1 MKVLIVDDDPRTTQ
15 LIEDSIPW
23 KDYDI
28 SEVYTAYHGEM
39 ALNIMKEQHPD
50 IIFSD
55 IEMPQMDGIQM
66 LEMISQQDIQK
77 PEVVFLTCHDDFSY
91 IQKAL
96 RFGAADYL
104 LKPFRAE
111 ELLAVLLKIVL
122 KCRKKQTLAMQAS
135 TSEAADAIQSF
146 MNQLLNKMLI
156 EDRDY
161 LERILEKRRLP
172 FNVDQ
177 PYYLVYAGVNQGLI
191 EDHKKLSESEFYF
204 VFRNLATEIICD
216 NVNDASAVMNTIPP
230 FYTLILPIAT
240 GKYDETSVRE
250 RCQRLISVCDKYLE
264 IPVSCVVSDPVCL
277 MAFGDKKKI
286 VDKVFLENRANH
298 SSVMLLK
305 DMQSHKSEFNVQ
317 LRQEKIGGFIQSRQK
332 TGFLVYLKFLMTEY
346 DSAGYLRLEHMR
358 AIHHDLMQV
367 FYGYL
372 YENHIQANLLFQN
385 ETFCTLNKKAENSAV
400 DMIRYASYL
409 YDCTVSEIEQIKESD
424 SVIWRIKWYIEEHYN
439 ENIGRDEIAQ
449 AICVAPTYLSKLFHD
464 EVGMSLREY
473 INSRRI
479 EQAKKLLVDTN
490 DNVSDIAMKVG
501 FENIPYFSTVFKKY
515 CKMTPFAWKNTIKG
529 K

>member
-1 MKVLIVDDDPRTTQ
+1 
-15 LIEDSIPW
+15 
-23 KDYDI
+23 
-28 SEVYTAYHGEM
+28 
-39 ALNIMKEQHPD
+39 
-50 IIFSD
+50 
-55 IEMPQMDGIQM
+55 
-66 LEMISQQDIQK
+66 
-77 PEVVFLTCHDDFSY
+77 
-91 IQKAL
+91 
-96 RFGAADYL
+96 
-104 LKPFRAE
+104 
-111 ELLAVLLKIVL
+111 
-122 KCRKKQTLAMQAS
+122 MQAS

-424 SVIWRIKWYIEEHYN
+424 SVIWRIKRYIEEHYN

-464 EVGMSLREY
+464 EVEMSLREY